1 MSNENLPLV
10 TNHCVN
16 PSPFLSNKSSNHNTL
31 TSTQHTQ
38 DTCETNVPTTQTKVQ
53 QSLVQNQQNKK
64 EMPRRGIQDQKTATM
79 VGGGGDEGTATPTVG
94 LSGQTV
100 VLKEAAETP
109 TQREQTKVQQSLV
122 QDIHKEAATAKTSKQ
137 PKEEEVQQSLAQ
149 SKSKEAATAKTFN
162 RMPALNSSPLNKKE
176 ETNGGRVGGGAHTS
190 KCTVRLKEVETSKQP
205 KEEEVQRSG
214 QDEQEGKELTQSVVQ
229 GEQKE
234 AAEVAVEEEV
244 ETCTQSVVHDEQNN
258 STSCCCYATLQQ
270 SLELQGSV
278 HDEQQ
283 RNTLQQSL
291 AQDEQKE
298 ATDEEQESSHS
309 FAQSIFANAPF
320 KMVTSPITN
329 YNRIDMAACA
339 VCIAVP
345 LDNAMVLQLRNDRG
359 QILVSGFEVYAE

>member
-1 MSNENLPLV
+1 MPTESTSPRSV
-10 TNHCVN
+10 TDPPGGSPTASKTSSSTNQTTV
-16 PSPFLSNKSSNHNTL
+16 PSGPSSLHKSLHHAGNQKKVT
-31 TSTQHTQ
+31 
-38 DTCETNVPTTQTKVQ
+38 EVPRIKR
-53 QSLVQNQQNKK
+53 NQQNTVRLQQRLSHPQKN
-64 EMPRRGIQDQKTATM
+64 ETLERG
-79 VGGGGDEGTATPTVG
+79 VGRGDERSVSNELLQRHMHDEQQRTELRTELKQSLTQGE
-94 LSGQTV
+94 Q
-100 VLKEAAETP
+100 KEAAEVAV
-109 TQREQTKVQQSLV
+109 E
-122 QDIHKEAATAKTSKQ
+122 
-137 PKEEEVQQSLAQ
+137 
-149 SKSKEAATAKTFN
+149 
-162 RMPALNSSPLNKKE
+162 
-176 ETNGGRVGGGAHTS
+176 
-190 KCTVRLKEVETSKQP
+190 EVETCKQLN
-205 KEEEVQRSG
+205 KELQRSG

-298 ATDEEQESSHS
+298 ATNEEQESSHS